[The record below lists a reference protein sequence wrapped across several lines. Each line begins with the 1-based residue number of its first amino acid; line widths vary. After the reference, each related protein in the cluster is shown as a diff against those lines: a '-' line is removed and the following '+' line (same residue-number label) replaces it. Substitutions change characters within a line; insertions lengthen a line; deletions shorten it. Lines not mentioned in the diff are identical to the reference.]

1 MINQKFITTMTS
13 KKNKLSFFVFTL
25 MSLNTILAQTSLKL
39 NFENVFGDKP
49 VQFGNEY
56 VTDQGESVKITLLNY
71 FISNIKLTKS
81 DGSTFSI
88 PVDNSYFL
96 VRQDAPESKI
106 ITLDVP
112 KGKYKGVSFMIGV
125 DSVRNTM
132 SADKRTGV
140 LDIGAAAR
148 DMYWAWHSGYIF
160 FKLEGKSSA
169 SPDSFKN
176 SFFYHIGG
184 YGGYD
189 TKTINNIKIKTSLFS
204 KTIKTKKGKSA
215 DIAVKVDI
223 KKVFDGPFPLSI
235 AKSPSVMWGPVS
247 VSIADNYANTFE
259 LK

>member
-1 MINQKFITTMTS
+1 MTNQPSQSTMN
-13 KKNKLSFFVFTL
+13 KKKLILLFWVLTL
-25 MSLNTILAQTSLKL
+25 VSLNSIQAQTNLKL
-39 NFENVFGDKP
+39 NFENVFGDKI

-56 VTDQGESVKITLLNY
+56 VTDQAESVKITLLNY

-81 DGSTFSI
+81 DGSIFSI

-96 VRQDAPESKI
+96 VREDAPESKTI
-106 ITLDVP
+106 SLDVP
-112 KGKYKGVSFMIGV
+112 KGKYKAVSFMIGV

-132 SADKRTGV
+132 SVDKRTGV
-140 LDIGAAAR
+140 LDIGAASR

-160 FKLEGKSSA
+160 FKLEGKSSS

-204 KTIKTKKGKSA
+204 KPIKTKKGKTA

-223 KKVFDGPFPLSI
+223 KKVFDGPYPLSI

-247 VSIADNYANTFE
+247 VNIADNYANTFE
-259 LK
+259 MK